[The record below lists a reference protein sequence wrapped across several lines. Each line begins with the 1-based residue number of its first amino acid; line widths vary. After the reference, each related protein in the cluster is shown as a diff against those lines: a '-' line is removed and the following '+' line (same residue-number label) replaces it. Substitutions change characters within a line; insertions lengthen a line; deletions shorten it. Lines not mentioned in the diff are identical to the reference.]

1 MYQET
6 HYPYQEEH
14 IGLIDLLLIGLNILL
29 DKECIDHKSKSKRNK
44 MNIILYFSISIGI
57 FFSVLNFYLSFI
69 DNKENKASGIPIVGS
84 LILFISLFFIN
95 NYYLFYIIIIFILMD
110 TGGIHW
116 FIANIVY
123 NNYKK

>member
-1 MYQET
+1 
-6 HYPYQEEH
+6 
-14 IGLIDLLLIGLNILL
+14 
-29 DKECIDHKSKSKRNK
+29 